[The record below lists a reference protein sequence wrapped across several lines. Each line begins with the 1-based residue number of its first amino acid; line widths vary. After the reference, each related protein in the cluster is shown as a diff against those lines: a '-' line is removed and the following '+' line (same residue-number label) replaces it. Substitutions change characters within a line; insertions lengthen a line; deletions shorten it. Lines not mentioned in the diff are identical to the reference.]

1 MARLATAADF
11 EGQMPDSLYT
21 LYERFPFFAWR
32 ADYVDRLWDRLK
44 RRGTLAA
51 SLTRA
56 QTKIAVA
63 GAAYGYL
70 VEELTARGF
79 DAWGFDASA
88 YAIGKMQTS
97 VNLTTRGR
105 VLQKDLLVSSQVT
118 DVRRAAGLTGQNR
131 FHLGITEDV
140 LPVMSDAEIAQAI
153 GVARSASLA
162 LLHIV
167 TAHQDT
173 SVHIAPLNWKTL
185 DGWVQSLTP
194 TNGSMPDWLLDA
206 EGVGPPGYPTDLA
219 ELARFERSPDGWVEP
234 A

>member
-11 EGQMPDSLYT
+11 EGQMPDSLYSAYT
-21 LYERFPFFAWR
+21 RFPFFAWR
-32 ADYVDRLWDRLK
+32 AAYVDRLWDRLR
-44 RRGTLAA
+44 RRGTFNGT
-51 SLTRA
+51 LTRQ

-70 VEELTARGF
+70 VEELIALGF

-88 YAIGKMQTS
+88 YAIGRMQTS
-97 VNLTTRGR
+97 VDLTTRGR
-105 VLQKDLLVSSQVT
+105 VLQKDLLVSTQVT

-131 FHLGITEDV
+131 FHLGVTEDV

-167 TAHQDT
+167 TPGVASDPAKV
-173 SVHIAPLNWKTL
+173 SPLNWKTM
-185 DGWVQSLTP
+185 DQWRTFLTS
-194 TNGSMPDWLLDA
+194 NNQMPDWLLNA
-206 EGVGPPGYPTDLA
+206 ETPGPYPTDPAQLA
-219 ELARFERSPDGWVEP
+219 AFELPPTGWVEP